1 MSKKDKK
8 EQPAPNN
15 DASILEKELLHY
27 MGSQPNKLFHRKSLA
42 KQFLL
47 DYDKHD
53 VQSAIDR
60 LLKSGELELTANN
73 TLGLPSVVAKT
84 KTGASKGL
92 IGTLDMTAQGYGFI
106 VCDELDSDVFVAGK
120 RMGQALDKDQVK
132 FRITGKNKAG
142 KYEGEILS
150 VEKRNKNLYIGALHI
165 NGKTPIVVPESEKM
179 PYEIFVSHDDL
190 NNAQDGDKV
199 VVELTTWPPY
209 SKGPHGKITEIL
221 GETGNNDVEMKS
233 ILIENG
239 FKLAFPDEVLQE
251 VENIPDAIPEAVI
264 AARRD
269 MRTVPT
275 FTIDPDD
282 AKDFDDALS
291 IERLENGHWQIGVH
305 IADVS
310 HYAKPGSAL
319 DKEALE
325 RATSVYLVDRV
336 SPMFPE
342 RLSNIICSLRPNEDK
357 LTFSAVFNLDEKG
370 KVHEAWYGRT
380 VIHSDKRF
388 TYRTAQ
394 DVLEGKSE
402 GPFADEM
409 QVMQKIALA
418 LRAERTK
425 KGSIEFSSEE
435 VRFKL
440 DREGKPLEVYV
451 KESLDTNRLIE
462 DYMLLANRYVAQY
475 LAKLRMG
482 KKPVYN
488 VYRVHDYPNMEKLEQ
503 FAEFARKFGYVLKFT
518 EPEQVAGTLN
528 GLLTRVKGKPEEHV
542 LSSLAIRTMAK
553 AFYTTKNIGHYG
565 LAFEFYSHFT
575 SPIRRYPDVLTHRV
589 LAAVLEQADAPY
601 SEPVLEEMCVHCSN
615 MERNAMSAE
624 RESVKYK
631 QVEYLQERIGQEYWG
646 IISGVIGRGIFVELE
661 GNKCEGFVAENKL
674 SEHST
679 RFDESEL
686 TIVDTSTGRKFRF
699 GERVYVRVA
708 ATNLER
714 RQVDFDLAD
723 PENPVTPEEIAA
735 HKEAAGEDNQ
745 RGPARVQGRARP
757 RPTTEGSRATE
768 GEAPWGGNKGGRA
781 GGSRPGKASTG
792 GPRASRGTRTAPKGT
807 KKEENKKKS
816 DRSTRQQPGSNS
828 TKPRKK
834 RG

>member
-1 MSKKDKK
+1 MSKKEKK
-8 EQPAPNN
+8 EKHFKP
-15 DASILEKELLHY
+15 DTDITVLEKELLHY
-27 MGSQPNKLFHRKSLA
+27 LKSTPGKSYHRKSIV
-42 KQFLL
+42 KQFLF
-47 DYDKHD
+47 DYDKHE
-53 VQSAIDR
+53 VQSTIDR
-60 LLKSGELELTANN
+60 LLKDGQIELTANN
-73 TLGLPSVVAKT
+73 TIAIAGQT
-84 KTGASKGL
+84 KARVTKSNLLTGS
-92 IGTLDMTAQGYGFI
+92 LDMTMQGYGFI
-106 VCDELDSDVFVAGK
+106 ITDELDADVFVSPNRLG
-120 RMGQALDKDQVK
+120 RALDKDTVK
-132 FRITGKNKAG
+132 FRVTGKSKTG
-142 KYEGEILS
+142 RYEGEI
-150 VEKRNKNLYIGALHI
+150 VEVERRNKNLYIGTLHV
-165 NGKTPIVVPESEKM
+165 NGKTPMVVPESEKM

-190 NNAQDGDKV
+190 NNAQEGDKV
-199 VVELTTWPPY
+199 VVELTTWPEY

-239 FKLAFPDEVLQE
+239 FKLSFPDEVLKE
-251 VENIPDAIPEAVI
+251 VENIADVIPDKVI

-269 MRTVPT
+269 MRQVPT

-291 IERLENGHWQIGVH
+291 IEKLENGLWQIGVH

-310 HYAKPGSAL
+310 HYAQPGSAL
-319 DKEALE
+319 DKEAFE

-357 LTFSAVFNLDEKG
+357 LTFSTIFDIDENG
-370 KVHEAWYGRT
+370 TVHEVWYGRT

-418 LRAERTK
+418 LRRERLK

-440 DREGKPLEVYV
+440 DKEGKPLEVYV
-451 KESLDTNRLIE
+451 KESLDTNKLIE
-462 DYMLLANRYVAQY
+462 DYMLLANRYVGQY
-475 LAKLRMG
+475 LAKLRTG

-488 VYRVHDYPNMEKLEQ
+488 VYRVHDYPNMEKLEK
-503 FAEFARKFGYVLKFT
+503 FADFARKFGYVVKFND
-518 EPEQVAGTLN
+518 PAQVADTLN
-528 GLLTRVKGKPEEHV
+528 GLLTRVKGKPEENV

-553 AFYTTKNIGHYG
+553 ASYTTKNIGHYG

-589 LAAVLEQADAPY
+589 LNAVLENQDAPY
-601 SEPVLEEMCVHCSN
+601 AEPVLEEMAIHCSN
-615 MERNAMSAE
+615 QERNAMSAE

-631 QVEYLQERIGQEYWG
+631 QVEYMQERIGHEFWG

-674 SEHST
+674 SEYST
-679 RFDESEL
+679 RFDENDL
-686 TIVDTSTGRKFRF
+686 TIVDTYSGRKFRF
-699 GERVYVRVA
+699 GDRVYVRVES
-708 ATNLER
+708 TNIER
-714 RQVDFDLAD
+714 RQIEFELAD
-723 PENPVTPEEIAA
+723 PENPMTPEEYEEQK
-735 HKEAAGEDNQ
+735 KEQNGFS
-745 RGPARVQGRARP
+745 
-757 RPTTEGSRATE
+757 TS
-768 GEAPWGGNKGGRA
+768 GRA
-781 GGSRPGKASTG
+781 GGNARSYFSNKTTDDSGAPKRAKASG
-792 GPRASRGTRTAPKGT
+792 GGKSFSGGRAKSSGRTAPKGPKGAK
-807 KKEENKKKS
+807 KKEANKKKS
-816 DRSTRQQPGSNS
+816 DRSSRQQPGSNT
-828 TKPRKK
+828 TKPKRKK
-834 RG
+834 R